1 MFVIAYEYYSEQNH
15 LEGRWC
21 FEVLTCRTLKK
32 ALQVYKDLKKST
44 SNRNI
49 KLCIEIGVDHV

>member
-44 SNRNI
+44 SNRGIFHIRNWI
-49 KLCIEIGVDHV
+49 